1 MYFQVKNI
9 FKSNR
14 NLTFKYL
21 VITCFMI
28 VFRVFQF
35 QTSDREG

>member
-1 MYFQVKNI
+1 MHFQVKNI
-9 FKSNR
+9 FKSNH
-14 NLTFKYL
+14 NHTFGYL

-35 QTSDREG
+35 QTSDGEG